1 MDIIAK
7 IQVLLESNN
16 IEAAYN
22 LIMDNEELLI
32 NNSDYWNLRGMLCS
46 KIGEYETAA
55 GCYKTSIEINE
66 RYLDGYFNLIFTYK
80 LLGEKL
86 KSIMYGGVA
95 LRHTSD
101 LNFINDIK
109 GLYEDD
115 YFASKVYEI
124 LELVKKD
131 NNIKVNGSGLI
142 NYISSKF
149 NNIDNSYI
157 EILASEEM
165 TKYWAYVEKDV
176 VVTSREIQSIDEFIL
191 KNESTQY
198 NIIVPYDVNYIEVI
212 RGLAKKGIN
221 GCYIIIPSNH
231 KFDLIEIDNNI
242 MTALKNE
249 DYKRTIT
256 LNKFNA
262 ADSNVFAMT
271 KYVPEKYEN
280 KYKLNVIKG
289 RDVYSVENIVKVP
302 LISQV
307 TISGFNTF
315 VSYPKFTYN
324 IDVGHASIIMKN
336 CGIMDKKNK
345 GFAFT
350 PKEYEKIDKVCIASH
365 MNMLIQSSFSSI
377 PENKYEIT
385 GNPRTDTLML
395 SNGKKNLEKIL
406 GKKIDGK
413 KIIFNMPTFHIHENS
428 GVVNGEKFNDGIK
441 IKDFNY
447 VKFNE
452 FLGKNNLLCISKVH
466 HAEERMITEKAKER
480 KLENLIFISNKNL
493 EDNDLDLYEILNS
506 GDLLLTDYSSIY
518 GDFLFMNKPTVF
530 INTDIDKYRE
540 ERGLSLEPY
549 DYWTAGPKVQNQ
561 QSLELEILKSLND
574 EEYYKTKREELR
586 YVFNKYIDSN
596 SSLRV
601 WEHIDR
607 VLNSLEDKNI

>member
-1 MDIIAK
+1 MDILNK
-7 IQVLLESNN
+7 IQELLESNN
-16 IEAAYN
+16 IEDAYN
-22 LIMDNEELLI
+22 VIIENEEDLI
-32 NNSDYWNLRGMLCS
+32 HSPEYWNLRGMLCF
-46 KIGEYETAA
+46 KIGEYDAA
-55 GCYKTSIEINE
+55 IGCYKTSIGIKCD
-66 RYLDGYFNLIFTYK
+66 YIDGYFNLIFTYK

-86 KSIMYGGVA
+86 KSAMYGGIA
-95 LRHTSD
+95 LRYTSD
-101 LNFINDIK
+101 LNFMSDIK
-109 GLYEDD
+109 KLYVDEALSNK
-115 YFASKVYEI
+115 FYEI
-124 LELVKKD
+124 LEEVK
-131 NNIKVNGSGLI
+131 NNVNIDGDEIGLI
-142 NYISSKF
+142 NYIASKF
-149 NNIDNSYI
+149 NSIDKGYI
-157 EILASEEM
+157 ENLAKDDIAKS
-165 TKYWAYVEKDV
+165 WAYVEKDV
-176 VVTSREIQSIDEFIL
+176 VITNTEIVKVEDFVSHDEVN
-191 KNESTQY
+191 KY
-198 NIIVPYDVNYIEVI
+198 NIIVPYDINYIDVVRSLSKHRVSE
-212 RGLAKKGIN
+212 
-221 GCYIIIPSNH
+221 CYIIIPSNH

-242 MTALKNE
+242 MIALKNE

-256 LNKFNA
+256 LNKYNA

-271 KYVPEKYEN
+271 KYVPEQYKN
-280 KYKLNVIKG
+280 KYKLNVING
-289 RDVYSVENIVKVP
+289 TDVYSVENIVKVP
-302 LISQV
+302 LISQI

-365 MNMLIQSSFSSI
+365 MNMLIQSSFSAI

-395 SNGKKNLEKIL
+395 SDGKKNLEKVL

-452 FLGKNNLLCISKVH
+452 FLGENNLLCISKVH
-466 HAEERMITEKAKER
+466 HAEERMITEKANER

-574 EEYYKTKREELR
+574 EEYYKVKREELR

-601 WEHIDR
+601 WEHIDK